1 MAHYLVPKYYSESW
15 LEGGSGIVPRV
26 APNVDQE
33 VSLNR
38 DKCFKKMYTNPDD
51 LKKIYA
57 EYGQFSG
64 TLGFFSEAHV
74 MEARDT
80 EDPLSWWAS
89 YGSSTPLLQALA
101 FKLMSQPASSSCCER
116 NWSSLSNIQSIKRNR
131 LFSSRAEALVY
142 IHTNLRMIFKKKEEY
157 KTGPSSYWDVG
168 KFSDKYFSFVF
179 FLFIF

>member
-1 MAHYLVPKYYSESW
+1 
-15 LEGGSGIVPRV
+15 
-26 APNVDQE
+26 
-33 VSLNR
+33 
-38 DKCFKKMYTNPDD
+38 
-51 LKKIYA
+51 
-57 EYGQFSG
+57 
-64 TLGFFSEAHV
+64 

-168 KFSDKYFSFVF
+168 KSSNKYFSFVF